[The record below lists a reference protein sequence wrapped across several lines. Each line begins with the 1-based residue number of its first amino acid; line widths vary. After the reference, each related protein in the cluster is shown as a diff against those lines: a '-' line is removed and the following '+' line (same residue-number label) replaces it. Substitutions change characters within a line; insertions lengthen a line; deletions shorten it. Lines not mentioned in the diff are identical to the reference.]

1 MKLYPHINFGGQC
14 ADAFRFYEQ
23 SLGGKIVTLLTWG
36 DSPMASQIPAEWHD
50 KICHASL
57 TMGDAELAG
66 VDEPSEPYERPKGFQ
81 VILDVDEAI
90 DAERIFNA
98 LANGGA
104 VKMPLTKTFWAERYG
119 ILVDQFGVGWE
130 INCSN
135 PA

>member
-1 MKLYPHINFGGQC
+1 MKLYPHVNFGGQC

-36 DSPMASQIPAEWHD
+36 DSPMAAQIPSDWHD

-57 TMGDAELAG
+57 TIGDAELAG
-66 VDEPSEPYERPKGFQ
+66 VDDPSACNEPPKGFQ
-81 VILDVDEAI
+81 IILDI
-90 DAERIFNA
+90 DWALDADRIFSA
-98 LANGGA
+98 LASGGT
-104 VKMPLTKTFWAERYG
+104 VKMPLGKTFWAERYG
-119 ILVDQFGVGWE
+119 IVVDKFGVGWE